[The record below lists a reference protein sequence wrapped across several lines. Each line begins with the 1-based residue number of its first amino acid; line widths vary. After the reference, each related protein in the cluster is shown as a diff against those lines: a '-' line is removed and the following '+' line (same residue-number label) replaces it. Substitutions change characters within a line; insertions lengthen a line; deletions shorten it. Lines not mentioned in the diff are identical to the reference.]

1 MTDIFN
7 TPTTPEGTP
16 APTGIKLPDEALDLI
31 GEGKKYGSVEAALK
45 ALPHA
50 QKHIATLEAEAQALR
65 EQLAKEKALAESMTA
80 LNGQRPSAPATPAVA
95 DVDIES
101 VIDRKLKQTAEKQ
114 LAEANVAEFKA
125 AMAAKFGDKASEV
138 WTAKAKEIGVSTDF
152 LTQLVSKSAVAGKE
166 LFGLKET
173 AKPTPPTSGSTVNT
187 GALSNAQPATAPKPV
202 MGGVKTA
209 DLVSAWRTAA
219 EQVKSKYQ

>member
-16 APTGIKLPDEALDLI
+16 APTAVKLPDEALELI

-80 LNGQRPSAPATPAVA
+80 LNGQPAAKPATPAFTPA
-95 DVDIES
+95 DIDA
-101 VIDRKLKQTAEKQ
+101 VIDRRLQATAEKQ
-114 LAEANVAEFKA
+114 QAEANVAEFKA

-187 GALSNAQPATAPKPV
+187 GVLSNAQPATAPKPV

-209 DLVSAWRTAA
+209 DLVAAWKHAGDQVRT
-219 EQVKSKYQ
+219 KFS

>member
-1 MTDIFN
+1 MTDIFD
-7 TPTTPEGTP
+7 TPKTPEGTP
-16 APTGIKLPDEALDLI
+16 APTGVKLPDEALELI

-80 LNGQRPSAPATPAVA
+80 LNGQRPAAPATPAVA

-114 LAEANVAEFKA
+114 IAEANVAEFKA

-138 WTAKAKEIGVSTDF
+138 WATKAKEIGVSTDF

-173 AKPTPPTSGSTVNT
+173 ARPTPPTSGATVNT
-187 GALSNAQPATAPKPV
+187 GVLSNTQAPTAPKPV

-209 DLVSAWRTAA
+209 DLVTAWRAA
-219 EQVKSKYQ
+219 KEQVNSKFQ

>member
-1 MTDIFN
+1 MTDIFE
-7 TPTTPEGTP
+7 TPKTPEATP
-16 APTGIKLPDEALDLI
+16 APAGIKLPDEALDLI

-80 LNGQRPSAPATPAVA
+80 LNGQQGVKPATPAFDPA
-95 DVDIES
+95 DLDS

-114 LAEANVAEFKA
+114 IADANVAEFKA

-138 WTAKAKEIGVSTDF
+138 WATKAKEIGVSTDF

-166 LFGLKET
+166 LFGLKDS

-187 GALSNAQPATAPKPV
+187 GVLSNSQPASAPKPV

-209 DLVSAWRTAA
+209 DLVSAWRHAA
-219 EQVKSKYQ
+219 EQVKTKYQ

>member
-1 MTDIFN
+1 MTDIFE
-7 TPTTPEGTP
+7 TPKTPEATP
-16 APTGIKLPDEALDLI
+16 APTGVTLPDEARDLI

-80 LNGQRPSAPATPAVA
+80 LNGQRPATPATPTFAEA
-95 DVDIES
+95 DIDS

-138 WTAKAKEIGVSTDF
+138 WATKAKEIGVSTDF

-173 AKPTPPTSGSTVNT
+173 ARPTPPTSGGVVNT
-187 GALSNAQPATAPKPV
+187 GVLNSTQPATTPKPV

-209 DLVSAWRTAA
+209 DLVNAWRTAK
-219 EQVKSKYQ
+219 EQVNSKFQ

>member
-1 MTDIFN
+1 MTDIFDA
-7 TPTTPEGTP
+7 PKTPEGTP
-16 APTGIKLPDEALDLI
+16 APTSIKLPDEALDLI

-80 LNGQRPSAPATPAVA
+80 LNGRPSNAPATPALGEA
-95 DVDIES
+95 DIES
-101 VIDRKLKQTAEKQ
+101 VIDRRLKATAEKQ
-114 LAEANVAEFKA
+114 LADANVAEFKA

-138 WTAKAKEIGVSTDF
+138 WATKAKEIGVSTDF

-166 LFGLKET
+166 LFGLKES
-173 AKPTPPTSGSTVNT
+173 AKFIPPTSGSTVNT
-187 GALSNAQPATAPKPV
+187 GVLSNNQPAPTPKPV

-209 DLVSAWRTAA
+209 ELVSAWRAA
-219 EQVKSKYQ
+219 KDQVNSKYQ

>member
-1 MTDIFN
+1 MTDIFE
-7 TPTTPEGTP
+7 TPKTPEATP
-16 APTGIKLPDEALDLI
+16 APAGIKLPDEALDLI

-80 LNGQRPSAPATPAVA
+80 LNGQRPATPATPTFAEA
-95 DVDIES
+95 DIDS
-101 VIDRKLKQTAEKQ
+101 VIDRKLKQTAERQ

-138 WTAKAKEIGVSTDF
+138 WATKAKEIGVSTDF

-173 AKPTPPTSGSTVNT
+173 ARPIPPTSGSTVNT
-187 GALSNAQPATAPKPV
+187 GALSNAQPAAAPKPV

-209 DLVSAWRTAA
+209 DLVNAWRTAK
-219 EQVKSKYQ
+219 EQVNSKFQ

>member
-7 TPTTPEGTP
+7 TPATPEGTP

-187 GALSNAQPATAPKPV
+187 GVLSNAQPATAPKPV